1 MDKSTALRQ
10 TLARGVIIFAI
21 ACVVVW
27 GLEIGFNWINPMSTM
42 WVSLAYL
49 LQFLLYAVPTITGV
63 LIAAVIVVT
72 IWQRT
77 TTDPR

>member
-10 TLARGVIIFAI
+10 TLARSVIIFAI

-27 GLEIGFNWINPMSTM
+27 GLEIGVNWINPMSTV

-63 LIAAVIVVT
+63 LIAAFIVVT

-77 TTDPR
+77 TRDQR